1 MIRFSQLVNPHI
13 APQKSRLHMLIEYL
27 VIIIGIAPMALMVN
41 WVLLPHAFV
50 GGGLTGICSAIYYV
64 TGGMFPS
71 LFPEYGGAIP
81 VWLTTF
87 IFNAIL
93 LLIAGFTVGWRFC
106 IRTMVGVAA
115 ITFWY
120 RVIPILPQPI
130 IEDPW
135 LGSIIGGFVFGLSLG
150 CVLAVNGS
158 SGGTDIVA
166 MIVNHYR
173 DISLGNIMLVCDIL
187 IIASAFF
194 LPLPESMQQEG
205 VNPHYLQT
213 KRVLYGVCMTVSYT
227 VAVDWLMTRLH
238 RSVHFLIYSSQYEQI
253 ATAINRTVNRG
264 VTVLDGTGWYS
275 QKPVKVISVL
285 VRKPESSLVLSIVN
299 ELDPNALVSI
309 ADVGGVFGS
318 GFDKI
323 KVKSPNNQKKVPK
336 NLHMS

>member
-1 MIRFSQLVNPHI
+1 MLRYSQLVNPHK
-13 APQKSRLHMLIEYL
+13 APQFRARTFFEYL

-41 WVLLPHAFV
+41 WVFLPHAFV
-50 GGGLTGICSAIYYV
+50 GGGLTGICSVIYYV
-64 TGGMFPS
+64 TGGFFPE

-87 IFNAIL
+87 VFNAIL
-93 LLIAGFTVGWRFC
+93 LLIAGLTVGWRFT

-120 RVIPILPQPI
+120 RLIPILPEPI
-130 IEDPW
+130 IADPW
-135 LGSIIGGFVFGLSLG
+135 LGAIIGGFVFGLSLG

-173 DISLGNIMLVCDIL
+173 DISLGNIMLACDIV

-194 LPLPESMQQEG
+194 LPLPSNMLAEG
-205 VNPHYLQT
+205 ENTTYLQI
-213 KRVLYGVCMTVSYT
+213 KRVLYGLCMTISYT
-227 VAVDWLMTRLH
+227 VAVDWLMARLH
-238 RSVHFLIYSSQYEQI
+238 RSVHFLIYSSKYDEI
-253 ATAINRTVNRG
+253 ATAINTTVNRG

-275 QKPVKVISVL
+275 KQPVKVISVL
-285 VRKPESSLVLSIVN
+285 VRKPESSQVLSIVN
-299 ELDPNALVSI
+299 ELDPDALVSI

-323 KVKSPNNQKKVPK
+323 KAK
-336 NLHMS
+336 

>member
-1 MIRFSQLVNPHI
+1 MLRYSSFVNPHN
-13 APQKSRLHMLIEYL
+13 APHQSKVRTVFEYL

-64 TGGMFPS
+64 TGGLFPN

-87 IFNAIL
+87 TFNTIL
-93 LLIAGFTVGWRFC
+93 LLIAGFTVGWKFC

-120 RVIPILPQPI
+120 RVIPILPEPI
-130 IEDPW
+130 IVDPW
-135 LGSIIGGFVFGLSLG
+135 VGAIIGGFVFGLSLG
-150 CVLAVNGS
+150 CVLAANGS

-173 DISLGNIMLVCDIL
+173 NISLGNIMLACDVL

-194 LPLPESMQQEG
+194 LPLPASMQAEG
-205 VNPHYLQT
+205 TNPVYLQI
-213 KRVLYGVCMTVSYT
+213 KRVLYGVAMTISYT
-227 VAVDWLMTRLH
+227 VAVDWIMSRIH
-238 RSVHFLIYSSQYEQI
+238 RSVHFLIYSSKYDQI
-253 ATAINRTVNRG
+253 ATAINTTVNRG

-275 QKPVKVISVL
+275 KKPVKVISVL
-285 VRKPESSLVLSIVN
+285 ARKPESSLIFKLIN
-299 ELDPNALVSI
+299 EIDPEALVSI

-323 KVKSPNNQKKVPK
+323 KGK
-336 NLHMS
+336 

>member
-1 MIRFSQLVNPHI
+1 MLRFEKFVNPHSTTRST
-13 APQKSRLHMLIEYL
+13 SRVRMVAEYL
-27 VIIIGIAPMALMVN
+27 IIVIGIAPMALMVN

-64 TGGMFPS
+64 TGGLFPS

-87 IFNAIL
+87 VFNTIL
-93 LLIAGFTVGWRFC
+93 LLIAGFTVGWRFT

-120 RVIPILPQPI
+120 KVIPILPEPI
-130 IEDPW
+130 IADPW
-135 LGSIIGGFVFGLSLG
+135 VGALVGGFVFGLSLG
-150 CVLAVNGS
+150 CVLAANGS

-166 MIVNHYR
+166 MIVNHYH
-173 DISLGNIMLVCDIL
+173 DVSLGNIMLACDIL

-194 LPLPESMQQEG
+194 LPLPQSMVEETG
-205 VNPHYLQT
+205 NPTYLHI
-213 KRVLYGVCMTVSYT
+213 KRVLYGVAMTISYT
-227 VAVDWLMTRLH
+227 VAVDWLMARVH
-238 RSVHFLIYSSQYEQI
+238 RSVHFLIYSSKYEQI
-253 ATAINRTVNRG
+253 ATAINSTVNRG

-275 QKPVKVISVL
+275 KKPVKVISVL
-285 VRKPESSLVLSIVN
+285 VRKPESSQVLAIIN

-323 KVKSPNNQKKVPK
+323 KAK
-336 NLHMS
+336 

>member
-1 MIRFSQLVNPHI
+1 MTRTVFEYI
-13 APQKSRLHMLIEYL
+13 A
-27 VIIIGIAPMALMVN
+27 IIIGIAPMALMVN

-64 TGGMFPS
+64 TDGLFPS
-71 LFPEYGGAIP
+71 LFPEYHGAIP

-87 IFNAIL
+87 VINVIL

-120 RVIPILPQPI
+120 RVIPILPEPI
-130 IEDPW
+130 IADPW
-135 LGSIIGGFVFGLSLG
+135 LGAIIGGFVFGLSLG
-150 CVLAVNGS
+150 IVLAANGS

-166 MIVNHYR
+166 MIVNHYHN
-173 DISLGNIMLVCDIL
+173 ISLGNIMLLCDII

-194 LPLPESMQQEG
+194 LPLPESMLAEG
-205 VNPHYLQT
+205 GNPFYLQI
-213 KRVLYGVCMTVSYT
+213 KRVLYGVCMTISYT
-227 VAVDWLMTRLH
+227 VAVDWIIARLH
-238 RSVHFLIYSSQYEQI
+238 RSVHFLIYSSKYDEI
-253 ATAINRTVNRG
+253 ATEINKTVNRG

-275 QKPVKVISVL
+275 QQPVKVISVL
-285 VRKPESSLVLSIVN
+285 VRKPESSLVLSIVKN
-299 ELDPNALVSI
+299 LDPNALVSI

-323 KVKSPNNQKKVPK
+323 KAK
-336 NLHMS
+336 

>member
-1 MIRFSQLVNPHI
+1 MRYSHFFNPHN
-13 APQKSRLHMLIEYL
+13 APSTSRARTIFEYL

-50 GGGLTGICSAIYYV
+50 GGGLTGICSVIYYL
-64 TGGMFPS
+64 TGGLFPS

-87 IFNAIL
+87 VFNAIL
-93 LLIAGFTVGWRFC
+93 LLIAGLTVGWRFT

-120 RVIPILPQPI
+120 RVIPILPEPI

-135 LGSIIGGFVFGLSLG
+135 LGAIIGGFVFGLSLG
-150 CVLAVNGS
+150 CVLAANGS

-173 DISLGNIMLVCDIL
+173 NISLGNIMLACDVV

-194 LPLPESMQQEG
+194 LPLPESMLQEET
-205 VNPHYLQT
+205 NYQFSIFNSQFSILNI
-213 KRVLYGVCMTVSYT
+213 KRVLYGVAMTLSYT
-227 VAVDWLMTRLH
+227 VAVDWLMARLH
-238 RSVHFLIYSSQYEQI
+238 RSVHFLIYSSKYDEI
-253 ATAINRTVNRG
+253 ATAINTTVNRG

-275 QKPVKVISVL
+275 KKPVKVISVL
-285 VRKPESSLVLSIVN
+285 VRKPESSLVFSLIHSI
-299 ELDPNALVSI
+299 DPEALVSI

-323 KVKSPNNQKKVPK
+323 KPK
-336 NLHMS
+336 

>member
-1 MIRFSQLVNPHI
+1 MLRFDKYVNPHN
-13 APQKSRLHMLIEYL
+13 APSQSRVRTVFEYL
-27 VIIIGIAPMALMVN
+27 VIIFGIFPMALMVN

-64 TGGMFPS
+64 TGGLFPS

-87 IFNAIL
+87 VFNTIL

-120 RVIPILPQPI
+120 RVIPILPKPI
-130 IEDPW
+130 ISDPW
-135 LGSIIGGFVFGLSLG
+135 LGAIIGGFVFGLSLG
-150 CVLAVNGS
+150 CVLAANGS

-166 MIVNHYR
+166 MIINHYHN
-173 DISLGNIMLVCDIL
+173 ISLGNIMLACDIL

-194 LPLPESMQQEG
+194 LPLPTSMQADG
-205 VNPHYLQT
+205 VDANYLHI
-213 KRVLYGVCMTVSYT
+213 KRVLYGVAMTISYT
-227 VAVDWLMTRLH
+227 VAVDWLMARIH
-238 RSVHFLIYSSQYEQI
+238 RSVHFLIYSSKYDEI
-253 ATAINRTVNRG
+253 ATAINTTVNRG

-285 VRKPESSLVLSIVN
+285 VRKPESPLVFSMIH
-299 ELDPNALVSI
+299 EIDPNALVSI
-309 ADVGGVFGS
+309 ADVSGVFGS
-318 GFDKI
+318 GFDKM
-323 KVKSPNNQKKVPK
+323 KVK
-336 NLHMS
+336 

>member
-1 MIRFSQLVNPHI
+1 MLRYSSFVNPHNAPHESMTRTVFEYI
-13 APQKSRLHMLIEYL
+13 A
-27 VIIIGIAPMALMVN
+27 IIIGIAPMALMVN

-64 TGGMFPS
+64 TDGLFPS
-71 LFPEYGGAIP
+71 LFPAYHGAIP

-87 IFNAIL
+87 VINVIL

-120 RVIPILPQPI
+120 RIIPILPQPI
-130 IEDPW
+130 IADPW
-135 LGSIIGGFVFGLSLG
+135 LGAIIGGFVFGLSLG
-150 CVLAVNGS
+150 IVLAANGS

-166 MIVNHYR
+166 MIVNHYHN
-173 DISLGNIMLVCDIL
+173 ISLGNIMLLCDII

-194 LPLPESMQQEG
+194 LPLPESMLAEG
-205 VNPHYLQT
+205 GNPVYLQI
-213 KRVLYGVCMTVSYT
+213 KRVLYGVCMTISYT
-227 VAVDWLMTRLH
+227 VAVDWIIARLH
-238 RSVHFLIYSSQYEQI
+238 RSVHFLIYSSKYDEI
-253 ATAINRTVNRG
+253 ATEINKTVNRG

-275 QKPVKVISVL
+275 QQPVKVISVL
-285 VRKPESSLVLSIVN
+285 VRKPESSLVLSIVKN
-299 ELDPNALVSI
+299 LDPNALVSI

-323 KVKSPNNQKKVPK
+323 KAK
-336 NLHMS
+336 

>member
-1 MIRFSQLVNPHI
+1 MLRFSHFVNPHN
-13 APQKSRLHMLIEYL
+13 AHSQSRARTVLEYV

-50 GGGLTGICSAIYYV
+50 GGGLTGICSAIYYM

-71 LFPEYGGAIP
+71 LFPDYGGAIP

-93 LLIAGFTVGWRFC
+93 LLIAGLTVGWKFC

-120 RVIPILPQPI
+120 RVIPILPEPI

-135 LGSIIGGFVFGLSLG
+135 LGALVGGFVFGLSLG

-173 DISLGNIMLVCDIL
+173 NISLGNIMLICDIL

-194 LPLPESMQQEG
+194 LPLPESMLQEYTHSS
-205 VNPHYLQT
+205 PLQGGIEGGLLFLKI
-213 KRVLYGVCMTVSYT
+213 KRVLYGVAMTISYT
-227 VAVDWLMTRLH
+227 LAVDWLMARLH
-238 RSVHFLIYSSQYEQI
+238 RSVHFLIYSSKYDEI
-253 ATAINRTVNRG
+253 ATAINTTVNRG

-275 QKPVKVISVL
+275 QQPVKVISVL
-285 VRKPESSLVLSIVN
+285 VRKPESSLVFSLVHEI
-299 ELDPNALVSI
+299 DPNALVSI
-309 ADVGGVFGS
+309 AEVSGVFGS

-323 KVKSPNNQKKVPK
+323 KVK
-336 NLHMS
+336 

>member
-1 MIRFSQLVNPHI
+1 
-13 APQKSRLHMLIEYL
+13 
-27 VIIIGIAPMALMVN
+27 MALMVN

-64 TGGMFPS
+64 TGGLFPS

-87 IFNAIL
+87 TFNTIL
-93 LLIAGFTVGWRFC
+93 LLIAGFTVGWKFC

-115 ITFWY
+115 ITVWY
-120 RVIPILPQPI
+120 RVIPILPEPI
-130 IEDPW
+130 IADPW
-135 LGSIIGGFVFGLSLG
+135 VGAIIGGFVFGLSLG
-150 CVLAVNGS
+150 CVLAANGS

-173 DISLGNIMLVCDIL
+173 NISLGNIMLACDVL

-194 LPLPESMQQEG
+194 LPLPASMQAEG
-205 VNPHYLQT
+205 TNPVYLQI
-213 KRVLYGVCMTVSYT
+213 KRVLYGVAMTISYT
-227 VAVDWLMTRLH
+227 VAVDWIMSRIH
-238 RSVHFLIYSSQYEQI
+238 RSVHFLIYSSKYDQI
-253 ATAINRTVNRG
+253 ATAINTTVNRG

-285 VRKPESSLVLSIVN
+285 ARKPESSLIFKLIN
-299 ELDPNALVSI
+299 EIDPEALVSI

-323 KVKSPNNQKKVPK
+323 KGK
-336 NLHMS
+336 